1 MRGWPTSLWRTA
13 VSDFTWLGFPQ
24 RMGLLLGVGLQTRV
38 KDLVH
43 AGIPSAL

>member
-1 MRGWPTSLWRTA
+1 LKWFAGM
-13 VSDFTWLGFPQ
+13 D
-24 RMGLLLGVGLQTRV
+24 GLLPGVGLQTRV